1 MTKRYM
7 KLHANRTLRL
17 NQRFPR
23 ETLIQY
29 HHLKGE
35 SARKGAL
42 FCLKEGVC
50 YGL

>member
-1 MTKRYM
+1 MTKRCM
-7 KLHANRTLRL
+7 KLHAKSDSAIESA
-17 NQRFPR
+17 FPE